1 MEMPVQEL
9 IADFL
14 QAASVNVANAD
25 VDAGLQRLMDDAEA
39 SSAVLRRDMRRLIEK
54 DPAGFLQSACR
65 IVKVSSQRPGMAS
78 MVELLWSSAILLE
91 SLSDPS
97 MLPLPP
103 AIGFAKRW
111 ITFDPM
117 LDLKLLSLGFPSV
130 EGDGDG
136 VADGMGSKR
145 ALEIL
150 CEMPPNR
157 HLLQPLA
164 RLLRSPDPFVR
175 SKAALIYARASDNPE
190 WVLKMLA
197 DPEVRVR
204 ANAVEGLWQTKAEAA
219 VAVFK
224 EAALDPDHRVQIN
237 ALLGLHY
244 MGDTS
249 VDVKAEL
256 EKIAGAPNAV
266 VRAAA
271 AFAMGR
277 IMNAI
282 YVPVLEGLLKDQEQK
297 VRRQALQ
304 ALISIR
310 RQNRKDST
318 PPQPTEP
325 PAAAPAA
332 TELATTN
339 EPSPVETAS

>member
-14 QAASVNVANAD
+14 QAASVTVANAD
-25 VDAGLQRLMDDAEA
+25 VDAGLQRLIDDAEA
-39 SSAVLRRDMRRLIEK
+39 SSAVLKRDMRRLIEK
-54 DPAGFLQSACR
+54 DAAGFLQSACR
-65 IVKVSSQRPGMAS
+65 ILKVRSQRPGMPS
-78 MVELLWSSAILLE
+78 MLDLLWSSPILLD
-91 SLSDPS
+91 SLSNPS
-97 MLPLPP
+97 MFPLPA

-117 LDLKLLSLGFPSV
+117 LDIKLLSLGFPSV
-130 EGDGDG
+130 EADLAG
-136 VADGMGSKR
+136 VGDGMGSKR

-164 RLLRSPDPFVR
+164 RLLRSADAFIR

-197 DPEVRVR
+197 DPDVRVR
-204 ANAVEGLWQTKAEAA
+204 ANAVEGLWETKAATA
-219 VAVFK
+219 GAVFK
-224 EAALDPDHRVQIN
+224 EAALDPDHRVQLN

-244 MGDTS
+244 SGDTS
-249 VDVKAEL
+249 LDLKAAL
-256 EKIAGAPNAV
+256 QKIASAPNAV
-266 VRAAA
+266 VRAAV

-277 IMNAI
+277 MMNAI
-282 YVPVLEGLLKDQEQK
+282 YVPVLEGLLKDEEQQ

-310 RQNRKDST
+310 RQNRKDGT
-318 PPQPTEP
+318 PSQPTDP
-325 PAAAPAA
+325 PAAA
-332 TELATTN
+332 ELAGTN
-339 EPSPVETAS
+339 EPPPPVEAAS

>member
-25 VDAGLQRLMDDAEA
+25 VDAGLQRLIDDAEA
-39 SSAVLRRDMRRLIEK
+39 SSAVLKRDMRRLLEK

-65 IVKVSSQRPGMAS
+65 IVKVRSQRPGMAS
-78 MVELLWSSAILLE
+78 MLELLWSNPILLE
-91 SLSDPS
+91 SFSDPS
-97 MLPLPP
+97 MLPLPA

-111 ITFDPM
+111 ITLDPM
-117 LDLKLLSLGFPSV
+117 LDIKLLSLGFPSV
-130 EGDGDG
+130 EGDGDS
-136 VADGMGSKR
+136 VVDGLGSKR

-164 RLLRSPDPFVR
+164 RLLRSPDPIVR
-175 SKAALIYARASDNPE
+175 SKAALMYARASDNPE

-197 DPEVRVR
+197 DPDMRVR

-249 VDVKAEL
+249 VDLKSEL
-256 EKIAGAPNAV
+256 EKIAGAPDAA

-282 YVPVLEGLLKDQEQK
+282 YVPVLEGLLKDEEQK

-310 RQNRKDST
+310 RQNRKDNT
-318 PPQPTEP
+318 PSQLTDP
-325 PAAAPAA
+325 PAAA
-332 TELATTN
+332 ELAATN
-339 EPSPVETAS
+339 EPSPVETASSRT

>member
-1 MEMPVQEL
+1 
-9 IADFL
+9 
-14 QAASVNVANAD
+14 
-25 VDAGLQRLMDDAEA
+25 
-39 SSAVLRRDMRRLIEK
+39 
-54 DPAGFLQSACR
+54 
-65 IVKVSSQRPGMAS
+65 
-78 MVELLWSSAILLE
+78 
-91 SLSDPS
+91 
-97 MLPLPP
+97 
-103 AIGFAKRW
+103 
-111 ITFDPM
+111 
-117 LDLKLLSLGFPSV
+117 
-130 EGDGDG
+130 
-136 VADGMGSKR
+136 
-145 ALEIL
+145 
-150 CEMPPNR
+150 
-157 HLLQPLA
+157 
-164 RLLRSPDPFVR
+164 
-175 SKAALIYARASDNPE
+175 
-190 WVLKMLA
+190 
-197 DPEVRVR
+197 
-204 ANAVEGLWQTKAEAA
+204 
-219 VAVFK
+219 
-224 EAALDPDHRVQIN
+224 
-237 ALLGLHY
+237 
-244 MGDTS
+244 